1 METMLDYKPTLASVA
16 RFNGW
21 FSLTVNYSVQE
32 SNLPTPDGN
41 NYFEVKYVILPL
53 GKEPPSMGDYPRLVS
68 LLVREIYTADDIEA
82 IVNNYLANTEDARRE
97 FDELQEWRTEAKKI
111 AREALESVIN
121 TAAL

>member
-1 METMLDYKPTLASVA
+1 MLDYKPTLASVA